1 MIEGH
6 GDDLY
11 KYSRPITANFSSNLT
26 NWIDPTPLKAYLQ
39 QHIGEVVTSYP
50 EPQPYTLE
58 ARVAETSDIR
68 PDQVCVTNGATEAIY
83 LIAQSYAGQR
93 SAVLQPTFSE
103 YADAC
108 RIHGHRVTS
117 LFHLPENDRLPEEL
131 QTCWLCNP
139 NNPTGLVIDKSRLIR
154 LAENNP
160 HVLLVIDQSY
170 EAFTL
175 KRVFGVRE
183 AASLPNVLLIHS
195 LTKHFAI
202 PGLRA
207 GYLTGNP
214 ETVGLIR
221 RQRMPWSV
229 NSLAI
234 EAGMF
239 ALERRLALPLDLA
252 AYLAQ
257 TSAFADAWRRT
268 GMVDVWP
275 TDTHFFLLRLRMGRA
290 AALKEYLV
298 EHHGILIRDAS
309 NFAGLDDAYFR
320 LATQTPDENEALI
333 RAASLWFENA

>member
-154 LAENNP
+154 LAEN
-160 HVLLVIDQSY
+160 
-170 EAFTL
+170 
-175 KRVFGVRE
+175 
-183 AASLPNVLLIHS
+183 HS
-195 LTKHFAI
+195 LTKRYAM
-202 PGLRA
+202 PGLRL
-207 GYLTGNP
+207 GYLTGHSSILHHLR
-214 ETVGLIR
+214 TH
-221 RQRMPWSV
+221 RMPWSV
-229 NSLAI
+229 NGVALLAGKFLLDHP
-234 EAGMF
+234 EAVPF
-239 ALERRLALPLDLA
+239 DLA
-252 AYLAQ
+252 GCLKETARLQALLRQ
-257 TSAFADAWRRT
+257 T
-268 GMVDVWP
+268 GCMDVWD
-275 TDTHFFLLRLRMGRA
+275 TDTHFSLVHLRMGKA
-290 AALKEYLV
+290 AALKDYLAQ
-298 EHHGILIRDAS
+298 EHGLLIRDAS
-309 NFAGLDDAYFR
+309 NFEGLDATYFR
-320 LATQTPDENEALI
+320 LSTQQAADNERLVKAI
-333 RAASLWFENA
+333 RQWFEIE

>member
-1 MIEGH
+1 MIDGH
-6 GDDLY
+6 GDDIY
-11 KYSRPITANFSSNLT
+11 RHAVAIKSNFSSNVYAG
-26 NWIDPTPLKAYLQ
+26 IDHEALFRRLAESLPRLC
-39 QHIGEVVTSYP
+39 SYP
-50 EPQPYTLE
+50 EPEPFTLE
-58 ARVAETSDIR
+58 AALAAFYGIDGGG
-68 PDQVCVTNGATEAIY
+68 VCFTNGATEAIY
-83 LIAQSYAGQR
+83 LVAQAFRGRR
-93 SAVLQPTFSE
+93 SAVWMPTFSE

-108 RIHGHRVTS
+108 RLHGHTVTGFYTSRS
-117 LFHLPENDRLPEEL
+117 LPADADIV
-131 QTCWLCNP
+131 WLCNP
-139 NNPTGLVIDKSRLIR
+139 NNPTGEVRDYALLCRLIQD
-154 LAENNP
+154 NP
-160 HVLLVIDQSY
+160 DKLFVIDQSY